1 MAVQELQSGTMLR
14 QYKVQKVLGAGG
26 FAVTYL
32 VEDEKLGRLYAIK
45 EYFPEAFAHRAGKAV
60 KPNAANVDDFIWG
73 KERFLS
79 EARVLARFR
88 HPNIVGVTQI
98 FELNGT
104 AYMVLEYRRGRSFKD
119 WLAELG
125 RPPTQA
131 ELDAIAEPVL
141 SALETIHR
149 NDLLHRDIAPD
160 NVYVCDDGTPLL
172 LDFGS
177 AREAIAQRS
186 KVLSAI
192 VKSGYSPAEQY
203 STRGTG
209 QGPWSDIYAFA
220 ATLYQA
226 VAGEHPEE
234 ATDRLL
240 TDSYVP
246 ARQAA
251 KGEFRLGFL
260 EAIDWGLKLSPQDR
274 PQSVAD
280 WRSSLLGGAT
290 PAQDSPAPAAAADR
304 AAPVQSAELAGA
316 SPRPSSTGKSRSKVS
331 ITAYAAAALLL
342 IGAGLTWLN
351 LDAPPPDAT
360 PEAKRAATR
369 IDVKPSTPPPMSQPV
384 EPSVVTKKVDD
395 TAEREDA
402 IFASAV
408 GDIDRLNTY
417 LTTCRL
423 CAHAAAA
430 RSQIADLRE
439 KARLAEL
446 QARYFNLRI
455 CNQTGYAA
463 ATAIAGHKEVGSV
476 WSVVGWRVVDANSC
490 RVVGRFAKGK
500 VYTMAL
506 VHNDLRG
513 WFGNDTK
520 QCVEFPGP
528 FDRTID
534 KSTTCPATGKVF
546 GFVEQTVTTSDHTW
560 YISGEPTIPDTAYFN
575 FEVCNRSRWQT
586 RVAVMGR
593 KNPLTADWT
602 VEGWFP
608 IEPNACGIIGRYA
621 RSKIYSVALV
631 RNKPGMKTSGKD
643 IKLCV
648 EFPGPFHR
656 LNTPKYK
663 CRPNERLESF
673 ELIDVGQAS
682 KFTLNLNAN

>member
-1 MAVQELQSGTMLR
+1 MAVQELQPGTLLR
-14 QYKVQKVLGAGG
+14 QYKVQKVLGVGG

-45 EYFPEAFAHRAGKAV
+45 EYFPEAFAYRGGKMV
-60 KPNAANVDDFIWG
+60 KPNAANVDDFVWG
-73 KERFLS
+73 KERFLA

-131 ELDAIAEPVL
+131 ELDAIAEPLL

-160 NVYVCDDGTPLL
+160 NVYVCEDGTPLL

-186 KVLSAI
+186 KALSAI
-192 VKSGYSPAEQY
+192 VKSGYSPPEQY

-209 QGPWSDIYAFA
+209 QGPWSDIYALA

-251 KGEFRLGFL
+251 KGEFRPGFL
-260 EAIDWGLKLSPQDR
+260 DAIDWGLKLSPQDR
-274 PQSVAD
+274 PQSAAD
-280 WRSSLLGGAT
+280 WRPALLGDTMSVKGQPESSAV
-290 PAQDSPAPAAAADR
+290 ADQAAPAKH
-304 AAPVQSAELAGA
+304 VESAGA
-316 SPRPSSTGKSRSKVS
+316 PRPPSAGKSRSKVS
-331 ITAYAAAALLL
+331 MAAYAAAALLL
-342 IGAGLTWLN
+342 IGAVLTWVN
-351 LDAPPPDAT
+351 LDGKPTDASSGSVQT
-360 PEAKRAATR
+360 DHQAEAK
-369 IDVKPSTPPPMSQPV
+369 PNTPVRPPA
-384 EPSVVTKKVDD
+384 EPTVVTQKVDD
-395 TAEREDA
+395 TAAREDA
-402 IFASAV
+402 NFAAAV
-408 GDIDRLNTY
+408 GDIDRLRAY
-417 LTTCRL
+417 LTSCRV
-423 CAHAAAA
+423 CAHAATA
-430 RSQIADLRE
+430 RSQIAELQE
-439 KARLAEL
+439 KARIATE
-446 QARYFNLRI
+446 QANYFNLRI
-455 CNQTGYAA
+455 CNQTAYAA
-463 ATAIAGHKEVGSV
+463 AVAIAGHKEVGPV
-476 WSVVGWRVVDANSC
+476 WSVLGWRVVDANAC
-490 RVVGRFAKGK
+490 RQVGRFAKGK

-506 VHNDLRG
+506 VHNELRG
-513 WFGNDTK
+513 WFGSDTK

-528 FDRTID
+528 FDRVVD
-534 KSTTCPATGKVF
+534 KNATCPTTGKVF
-546 GFVEQTVTTSDHTW
+546 GFVEQTVTAGDHTW
-560 YISGEPTIPDTAYFN
+560 YINGEPTIPDTAYFN
-575 FEVCNRSRWQT
+575 FEVCNHSRWQT

-608 IEPNACGIIGRYA
+608 IEPNACGIVGKYA
-621 RSKIYSVALV
+621 RGRIYSVALV
-631 RNKPGMKTSGKD
+631 RNRPGVKTSGKD

-656 LNTPKYK
+656 LHTAQYK
-663 CRPNERLESF
+663 CRRNERLESF
-673 ELIDVGQAS
+673 GLIDVGQAG